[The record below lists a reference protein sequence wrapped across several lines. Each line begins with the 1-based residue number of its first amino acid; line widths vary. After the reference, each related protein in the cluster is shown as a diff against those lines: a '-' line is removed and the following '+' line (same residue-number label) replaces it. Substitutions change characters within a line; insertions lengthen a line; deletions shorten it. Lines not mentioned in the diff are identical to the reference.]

1 MACIQHKTS
10 SAYMRNWCAG
20 LTADIKELNSAMYRT
35 MGPNI
40 EVQGAILTP
49 QSVAEVVGMI
59 PSPQEEDRY
68 VKY

>member
-1 MACIQHKTS
+1 
-10 SAYMRNWCAG
+10 
-20 LTADIKELNSAMYRT
+20 MYRT